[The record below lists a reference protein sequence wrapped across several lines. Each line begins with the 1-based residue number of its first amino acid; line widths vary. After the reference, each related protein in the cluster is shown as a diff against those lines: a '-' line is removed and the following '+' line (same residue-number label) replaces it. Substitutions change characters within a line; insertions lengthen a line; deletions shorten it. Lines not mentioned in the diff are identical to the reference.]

1 MIYDIEKSGERIR
14 QLRIHNGYTQE
25 MIAQKLNID
34 RSFLSHVEA
43 GKKGCSVDLL
53 IQLSFIFGVSIDYIV
68 LGAVHRDLSS
78 SSNEE
83 QLQEGIELLICQLE
97 AFRKTL

>member
-43 GKKGCSVDLL
+43 RKKGCSVDLL
-53 IQLSFIFGVSIDYIV
+53 DTIV
-68 LGAVHRDLSS
+68 LPSWSV
-78 SSNEE
+78 N
-83 QLQEGIELLICQLE
+83 
-97 AFRKTL
+97 

>member
-1 MIYDIEKSGERIR
+1 MFYDIEKSGERIR
-14 QLRIHNGYTQE
+14 QLRIHKGYTQE
-25 MIAQKLNID
+25 IIAQKLNID

-68 LGAVHRDLSS
+68 LGSVHRDPSS
-78 SSNEE
+78 SSSTEL
-83 QLQEGIELLICQLE
+83 LQESIELLICQLE
-97 AFRKTL
+97 AFRKIL

>member
-43 GKKGCSVDLL
+43 GKKGC
-53 IQLSFIFGVSIDYIV
+53 
-68 LGAVHRDLSS
+68 
-78 SSNEE
+78 
-83 QLQEGIELLICQLE
+83 
-97 AFRKTL
+97 